1 MRLEIGGEN
10 KVVRRGTEFMPREV
24 RRSLGFNWNKKKW
37 FDFTDFYHSGTDFY
51 SVLLIFIVSD
61 EEKTE
66 GKT

>member
-1 MRLEIGGEN
+1 
-10 KVVRRGTEFMPREV
+10 MPREV